1 MILFWFLL
9 VALALAWGIADW
21 QQDQLAHRTPPP
33 VVQKSAP
40 VAAAVQAP
48 LAPPALAAAPAAGQD
63 GAALP
68 AADPAVAARPD
79 APDREPPKAD
89 DPK

>member
-21 QQDQLAHRTPPP
+21 QQDQLAHRAPPP

-40 VAAAVQAP
+40 TVAAAQAS
-48 LAPPALAAAPAAGQD
+48 LASPAPAAAQD
-63 GAALP
+63 GAAAP
-68 AADPAVAARPD
+68 VIDPTAAAKPVAADS
-79 APDREPPKAD
+79 EPPKAD
-89 DPK
+89 EPK